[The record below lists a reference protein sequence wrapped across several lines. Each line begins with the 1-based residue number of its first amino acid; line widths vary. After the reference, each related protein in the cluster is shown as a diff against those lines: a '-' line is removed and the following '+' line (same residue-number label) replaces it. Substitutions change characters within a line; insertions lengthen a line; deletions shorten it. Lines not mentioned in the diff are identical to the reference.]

1 MTIKK
6 RKSIPLSL
14 TLGKVESE
22 SRLSVLFLGKEQLE
36 SSSQIQITE
45 SEIESML
52 SLRKV
57 QTWNESFLSDRHL
70 GKSEMPPRLRVHGVA
85 MGGYRCI
92 LFFKEAPSRM
102 KVQNFKM
109 VRFDPNLSSGEASVN
124 PIWNGW

>member
-1 MTIKK
+1 MLMAVKK

-52 SLRKV
+52 SLA
-57 QTWNESFLSDRHL
+57 
-70 GKSEMPPRLRVHGVA
+70 KS
-85 MGGYRCI
+85 
-92 LFFKEAPSRM
+92 
-102 KVQNFKM
+102 
-109 VRFDPNLSSGEASVN
+109 PNLKRELSLRSSSRKKRNAAPAKSFIKN
-124 PIWNGW
+124 A

>member
-1 MTIKK
+1 MVMTIKK

-52 SLRKV
+52 SLA
-57 QTWNESFLSDRHL
+57 
-70 GKSEMPPRLRVHGVA
+70 KS
-85 MGGYRCI
+85 
-92 LFFKEAPSRM
+92 
-102 KVQNFKM
+102 
-109 VRFDPNLSSGEASVN
+109 PNLKRELSLRSSSRKKRNAAPAKSSRLWGLNAM
-124 PIWNGW
+124 

>member
-1 MTIKK
+1 MSDKSRKHPCFTNSQKKVKNIWRVLRGNDGKK

-57 QTWNESFLSDRHL
+57 QT
-70 GKSEMPPRLRVHGVA
+70 
-85 MGGYRCI
+85 
-92 LFFKEAPSRM
+92 
-102 KVQNFKM
+102 
-109 VRFDPNLSSGEASVN
+109 
-124 PIWNGW
+124 